1 MTTTDSKIN
10 QLFNNLDAW
19 RHLPAYQLERRA
31 DIFFSLYLAEVL
43 QKKFDLSEAP
53 ILIPEFPV
61 RYGSVREALGRTDL
75 FGEAGENQSFKI
87 DYLAVTKDGRRVFF
101 IELKTDMVSRNDKQD
116 GNMERA
122 VEVASHLLFSGI
134 EKMHEKSNAKQ
145 KYLALYS
152 YLHDQL
158 HTNERPLSKITDGK
172 TKGIILVDDF
182 KQFFADLNKI
192 PSSIVYLQPNIDDTK
207 EGMEYIDFSN
217 FSDVVEKHPDYLSL
231 RFAKSLREWAKD
243 EAGTKP

>member
-43 QKKFDLSEAP
+43 QKKFHLPEAP

-75 FGEAGENQSFKI
+75 FGEAGKNQSFKI
-87 DYLAVTKDGRRVFF
+87 DYLAVTKDGGRVFF
-101 IELKTDMVSRNDKQD
+101 IELKTDMASRSDKQD

-122 VEVASHLLFSGI
+122 VEMASHLLFSGI
-134 EKMHEKSNAKQ
+134 EKMHEKSNEKQ

-152 YLHDQL
+152 YLHEQL
-158 HTNERPLSKITDGK
+158 HTNERQLTKITDGK
-172 TKGIILVDDF
+172 TKGIIFKDDF
-182 KQFFADLNKI
+182 EQFFTDLNKI
-192 PSSIVYLQPNIDDTK
+192 PPTIVYLQPNVDDK
-207 EGMEYIDFSN
+207 KAGMEYIDFSY
-217 FSDVVEKHPDYLSL
+217 FADVVENHPDYLSL
-231 RFAKSLREWAKD
+231 RFAKSLREWAKVG
-243 EAGTKP
+243 AGSKQ